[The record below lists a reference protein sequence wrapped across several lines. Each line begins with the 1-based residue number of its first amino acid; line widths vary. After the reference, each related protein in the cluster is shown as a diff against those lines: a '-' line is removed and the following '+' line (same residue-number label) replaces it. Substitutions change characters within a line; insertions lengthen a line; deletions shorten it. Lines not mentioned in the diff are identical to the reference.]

1 MKKYSIGGIFT
12 SLLLVFSVFTLL
24 SIPEVNAEDVI
35 SVNAEN
41 YENTIIIEFK
51 NDGTS
56 KIKTVKIWPGGD
68 VSFKSFKTE
77 PGWGGGEY
85 SDGRMLIFTATNT
98 LNPGES
104 VKFGFTTSEKIDGI
118 NWKALDQN
126 EQQIDTRKTS
136 IQEISHTDSNFT
148 IKESE
153 KIDEIKEIGSALYGS
168 KTFIPE
174 NVRAGSDVRLVG
186 NGFGSEKNLQIYLD
200 STLIKSVKTDV
211 GGNFLTTISIP
222 DTQKIGINEFMIR
235 DESDNFQS
243 SNIKIEEEKNRF
255 LKTTTFKINNIPN
268 EVRYNDVLILSGD
281 AYPKS
286 AVILTFANM
295 DNVLEKTR
303 VITSNA
309 NGEWI
314 FEEIVDRTEV
324 VGEKFLIFQ
333 NNEYKT
339 TKNLLIKSDYK
350 IEISTTAQ
358 RYNAGDIVSIT
369 GISEPSKSTTIWIKD
384 KNKKIIHY
392 DVFTTSANGNLNYNF
407 VTDEA
412 FSTGTYTVIV
422 NQENES
428 DATLFGIGQYPTQ
441 SVVALMNKT
450 NLPLNSKVDLSI
462 IGPALS
468 KISITILDSNDVVKM
483 TDSITTS
490 SIGKNKYTIDLDGLA
505 SGVYRA
511 AVSSTNNQDSVKFSV
526 GLEPGSGDISLITTR
541 TNYSPGE
548 SILIIGQTGGNAR
561 LTITLFEPSGNISS
575 KTETFS
581 DTSGNFSTEYI
592 GIPSNAI
599 LGDWKITA
607 QSRLD
612 SSSVDIKVNVPTDA
626 GITLQVEKSEFS
638 IGETIIIK
646 GISVSDSSRLSVKII
661 NQSDQVVASLET
673 PITSDDTFLLP
684 WTIPNGF
691 DVGTYTINVADSVS
705 SDSFEILIL

>member
-24 SIPEVNAEDVI
+24 SISEVNAEDVI
-35 SVNAEN
+35 SVNAEG
-41 YENTIIIEFK
+41 YQNTVIIEFK

-56 KIKTVKIWPGGD
+56 EIKTVRIWTGGET
-68 VSFKSFKTE
+68 SFKSFKTE

-85 SDGRMLIFTATNT
+85 SDGKMIIFTATNT

-104 VKFGFTTSEKIDGI
+104 VKFGFTTSEKIYGI

-136 IQEISHTDSNFT
+136 IQELSHTDSNFV
-148 IKESE
+148 IEESE
-153 KIDEIKEIGSALYGS
+153 KIDEVKEAGGALYGS

-174 NVRAGSDVRLVG
+174 NIRAGADVRLVG
-186 NGFGSEKNLQIYLD
+186 NGFGSEKNLQLYLD
-200 STLIKSVKTDV
+200 NTMIKSVKTDV
-211 GGNFLTTISIP
+211 KGNFLTTISIP
-222 DTQKIGINEFMIR
+222 NTQKIGMNEFMIR

-243 SNIKIEEEKNRF
+243 SNIKIGEEKNRF
-255 LKTTTFKINNIPN
+255 LKTSTFQINDIPS
-268 EVRYNDVLILSGD
+268 EVRYNDVLTLSGS

-286 AVILTFANM
+286 AVILTFANI

-309 NGEWI
+309 NGEWV
-314 FEEIVDRTEV
+314 FEEKVERAEV
-324 VGEKFLIFQ
+324 VGEKFLIFE
-333 NNEYKT
+333 NNEQKT
-339 TKNLLIKSDYK
+339 TKNILIKSDYK

-369 GISEPSKSTTIWIKD
+369 GISEPSKNTTIWIKD

-392 DVFTTSANGNLNYNF
+392 DVFTTSPNGSLNYNF
-407 VTDEA
+407 PTDDS

-428 DATLFGIGQYPTQ
+428 DATLFGIDQYPTQ
-441 SVVALMNKT
+441 SVVALINET
-450 NLPLNSKVDLSI
+450 NLALNSKVDLSI
-462 IGPALS
+462 VGPALT
-468 KISITILDSNDVVKM
+468 KISITVLDSNDIVKI
-483 TDSITTS
+483 TDSLITS
-490 SIGKNKYTIDLDGLA
+490 SIGKNKYTIDLDGLS

-511 AVSSTNNQDSVKFSV
+511 AVSSTNNQDSVKFSI

-561 LTITLFEPSGNISS
+561 LNITLFDPSGNVSS
-575 KTETFS
+575 QIETFS
-581 DTSGNFSTEYI
+581 DTSGNFSSDYI
-592 GIPSNAI
+592 GIPSNAM

-612 SSSVDIKVNVPTDA
+612 SKSVDIKVSVPTA
-626 GITLQVEKSEFS
+626 IGIDLQIEKSEFS
-638 IGETIIIK
+638 IGDTIKIK
-646 GISVSDSSRLSVKII
+646 GVSVSDSNRLYIKII
-661 NQSDQVVASLET
+661 DDNDQVVAELET
-673 PITSDDTFLLP
+673 PITSDNTFLLP
-684 WTIPNGF
+684 WTIPNNF
-691 DVGTYTINVADSVS
+691 DVGTYTINVVDSVS

>member
-1 MKKYSIGGIFT
+1 MGGIFT

-24 SIPEVNAEDVI
+24 SISEVNAEDVI
-35 SVNAEN
+35 SVNAES

-56 KIKTVKIWPGGD
+56 KIKAVKIWPGGD

-104 VKFGFTTSEKIDGI
+104 VKFGFTTSKKIDGI

-136 IQEISHTDSNFT
+136 IQEISHTDSNFV
-148 IKESE
+148 IEESE
-153 KIDEIKEIGSALYGS
+153 KIDEVKETGSALYGS
-168 KTFIPE
+168 KTFIPAK
-174 NVRAGSDVRLVG
+174 VRAGSDVRLVG
-186 NGFGSEKNLQIYLD
+186 NGFGAEKNLQMYLD
-200 STLIKSVKTDV
+200 NTIIKSVKTDV

-222 DTQKIGINEFMIR
+222 DTQKIGMSEFVIR

-255 LKTTTFKINNIPN
+255 LKTTTFKINNIPT
-268 EVRYNDVLILSGD
+268 EVRYNEVLTLSGD

-286 AVILTFANM
+286 AVILTFANI

-303 VITSNA
+303 VITSNT

-314 FEEIVDRTEV
+314 FEEMVDRTEV

-333 NNEYKT
+333 NNEHKT

-358 RYNAGDIVSIT
+358 RYNAGDVVSIT
-369 GISEPSKSTTIWIKD
+369 GISEPSKNTTIWIKD

-407 VTDEA
+407 VTDET

-441 SVVALMNKT
+441 SVVALMNET
-450 NLPLNSKVDLSI
+450 NLALNSKVDLSI
-462 IGPALS
+462 VGPALS
-468 KISITILDSNDVVKM
+468 KMSITILDSNDIVKM

-490 SIGKNKYTIDLDGLA
+490 SIGKNKYTIDLDGFA
-505 SGVYRA
+505 SGVYKA
-511 AVSSTNNQDSVKFSV
+511 AVSSTNNQDSVKFSI

-548 SILIIGQTGGNAR
+548 SILIIGKTGGNAR

-581 DTSGNFSTEYI
+581 DTSGNFSTDYI

-612 SSSVDIKVNVPTDA
+612 SSSVDIKVSVPTDA
-626 GITLQVEKSEFS
+626 GLTLQVEKSEFL
-638 IGETIIIK
+638 IGDTIIIK
-646 GISVSDSSRLSVKII
+646 GISVSDSSRLTVKII
-661 NQSDQVVASLET
+661 NDSDQVVASLET
-673 PITSDDTFLLP
+673 PITSDNTFLLP

>member
-24 SIPEVNAEDVI
+24 SISEVNAEDVI
-35 SVNAEN
+35 SVNAEG
-41 YENTIIIEFK
+41 YQNTVIIEFK

-56 KIKTVKIWPGGD
+56 EIKTVRIWTGGET
-68 VSFKSFKTE
+68 SFKSFKTE

-85 SDGRMLIFTATNT
+85 SDGKMIIFTATNT

-104 VKFGFTTSEKIDGI
+104 VKFGFTTSEKIYGI

-136 IQEISHTDSNFT
+136 IQELSHTDSNFV
-148 IKESE
+148 IEESE
-153 KIDEIKEIGSALYGS
+153 KIDEVKEAGGALYGS

-174 NVRAGSDVRLVG
+174 NIRAGADVRLVG
-186 NGFGSEKNLQIYLD
+186 NGFGSEKNLQLYLD
-200 STLIKSVKTDV
+200 NTMIKSVKTDV
-211 GGNFLTTISIP
+211 KGNFLTTISIP
-222 DTQKIGINEFMIR
+222 NTQKIGMNEFMIR

-243 SNIKIEEEKNRF
+243 SNIKIGEEKNRF
-255 LKTTTFKINNIPN
+255 LKTSTFQINDIPS
-268 EVRYNDVLILSGD
+268 EVRYNDVLTLSGS

-286 AVILTFANM
+286 AVILTFANI

-309 NGEWI
+309 NGEWV
-314 FEEIVDRTEV
+314 FEERVERAEV
-324 VGEKFLIFQ
+324 VGEKFLIFE
-333 NNEYKT
+333 NNEQKT
-339 TKNLLIKSDYK
+339 TKNILIKSDYK

-369 GISEPSKSTTIWIKD
+369 GISEPSKNTTIWIKD

-392 DVFTTSANGNLNYNF
+392 DVFTTSPNGSLNYNF
-407 VTDEA
+407 PTDDS

-428 DATLFGIGQYPTQ
+428 DATLFGIDQYPTQ
-441 SVVALMNKT
+441 SVVALINET
-450 NLPLNSKVDLSI
+450 NLALNSKVDLSI
-462 IGPALS
+462 VGPALT
-468 KISITILDSNDVVKM
+468 KISITVLDSNDIVKI
-483 TDSITTS
+483 TDSLITS
-490 SIGKNKYTIDLDGLA
+490 SIGKNKYTIDLDGLS

-561 LTITLFEPSGNISS
+561 LNITLFDPSGNVSS
-575 KTETFS
+575 QIETFS
-581 DTSGNFSTEYI
+581 DTSGNFSSDYI
-592 GIPSNAI
+592 GIPSNAM

-612 SSSVDIKVNVPTDA
+612 SKSVDIKVSVPTA
-626 GITLQVEKSEFS
+626 IGIDLQIEKSEFS
-638 IGETIIIK
+638 IGDTIKIK
-646 GISVSDSSRLSVKII
+646 GVSVSDSNRLYIKII
-661 NQSDQVVASLET
+661 DDNDQVVAELET
-673 PITSDDTFLLP
+673 PITSDNTFLLP
-684 WTIPNGF
+684 WTIPNNF
-691 DVGTYTINVADSVS
+691 DVGTYTINVVDSVS

>member
-1 MKKYSIGGIFT
+1 MGGIFI

-24 SIPEVNAEDVI
+24 SISEVNAEDVI
-35 SVNAEN
+35 SVNAES

-56 KIKTVKIWPGGD
+56 KIKAVKIWPGGD

-104 VKFGFTTSEKIDGI
+104 VKFGFTTSKKIDGI

-136 IQEISHTDSNFT
+136 IQEISHTDSNFV
-148 IKESE
+148 IEESE
-153 KIDEIKEIGSALYGS
+153 KIDEVKETGSALYGS
-168 KTFIPE
+168 KTFIPAK
-174 NVRAGSDVRLVG
+174 VRAGSDVRLVG
-186 NGFGSEKNLQIYLD
+186 NGFGAEKNLQMYLD
-200 STLIKSVKTDV
+200 NTIIKSVKTDV

-222 DTQKIGINEFMIR
+222 DTQKIGMSEFVIR

-268 EVRYNDVLILSGD
+268 EVRYNEVLTLSGN

-286 AVILTFANM
+286 AVILTFANI

-303 VITSNA
+303 VITSNT

-314 FEEIVDRTEV
+314 FEEMVDRTEV

-333 NNEYKT
+333 NNEHKT

-358 RYNAGDIVSIT
+358 RYNAGDVVSIT
-369 GISEPSKSTTIWIKD
+369 GISEPSKNTTIWIKD

-407 VTDEA
+407 VTDET
-412 FSTGTYTVIV
+412 FSTGTYTVII

-441 SVVALMNKT
+441 SVVALMNET
-450 NLPLNSKVDLSI
+450 NLALNSKVDLSI
-462 IGPALS
+462 VGPALS
-468 KISITILDSNDVVKM
+468 KMSITILDSNDIVKM

-490 SIGKNKYTIDLDGLA
+490 SIGKNKYTIDLDGFA
-505 SGVYRA
+505 SGVYKA
-511 AVSSTNNQDSVKFSV
+511 AVSSTNNQDSVKFSI

-581 DTSGNFSTEYI
+581 DTSGNFSTDYI

-612 SSSVDIKVNVPTDA
+612 SSSVDIKVSVPTDA
-626 GITLQVEKSEFS
+626 GLTLQVEKSEFL
-638 IGETIIIK
+638 IGDTIIIK
-646 GISVSDSSRLSVKII
+646 GISVSDSSRLTVKII
-661 NQSDQVVASLET
+661 NDSDQVVASLET
-673 PITSDDTFLLP
+673 PITSDNTFLLP
-684 WTIPNGF
+684 WTIPNGI

>member
-1 MKKYSIGGIFT
+1 MKYSIGGIFT

-35 SVNAEN
+35 SVNAES

-56 KIKTVKIWPGGD
+56 KIKTVKIWLGGD
-68 VSFKSFKTE
+68 GSFKSFKTE

-85 SDGRMLIFTATNT
+85 SNGKMLIFTATNT

-104 VKFGFTTSEKIDGI
+104 VKFGFTTSKKIDGI

-148 IKESE
+148 IKESG
-153 KIDEIKEIGSALYGS
+153 KIDEVKETGGALYGS

-174 NVRAGSDVRLVG
+174 NIRAGSDVRLVG

-200 STLIKSVKTDV
+200 NTIIKSVKTNV

-268 EVRYNDVLILSGD
+268 EVRYNDVLTLSGN

-358 RYNAGDIVSIT
+358 RYNAGDIISIT
-369 GISEPSKSTTIWIKD
+369 GISEPSKNTTIWIKD

-407 VTDEA
+407 VTDET
-412 FSTGTYTVIV
+412 FSSGTYTVIV

-441 SVVALMNKT
+441 SVVALMNET
-450 NLPLNSKVDLSI
+450 NLTLNSKVDLSI
-462 IGPALS
+462 VGPALS

-505 SGVYRA
+505 SGVYKA
-511 AVSSTNNQDSVKFSV
+511 AVSSTNNQDSVKFSI

-548 SILIIGQTGGNAR
+548 SILIIGKTGGNAR
-561 LTITLFEPSGNISS
+561 LTITLFEPSGDISS

-581 DTSGNFSTEYI
+581 DTSGSFSTENI
-592 GIPSNAI
+592 GIPSNAM

-607 QSRLD
+607 QSRMD
-612 SSSVDIKVNVPTDA
+612 SNSINIQVSVPTDA

-638 IGETIIIK
+638 IGDTIIIK

-673 PITSDDTFLLP
+673 PITSDNTFLLP

-691 DVGTYTINVADSVS
+691 DVGTYTIIVADAVNTG
-705 SDSFEILIL
+705 SFEILIL

>member
-1 MKKYSIGGIFT
+1 MKYSIGGIFT

-35 SVNAEN
+35 SVNAES

-56 KIKTVKIWPGGD
+56 KIKTVKIWLGGD
-68 VSFKSFKTE
+68 GSFKSFKTE

-85 SDGRMLIFTATNT
+85 SNGKMLIFTATNT

-104 VKFGFTTSEKIDGI
+104 VKFGFTTSKKIDGI

-148 IKESE
+148 IKESG
-153 KIDEIKEIGSALYGS
+153 KIDEVKETGGALYGS

-174 NVRAGSDVRLVG
+174 NIRAGSDVRLVG
-186 NGFGSEKNLQIYLD
+186 NGFGSEKNLQIFLD
-200 STLIKSVKTDV
+200 STIIKSVKTNV

-268 EVRYNDVLILSGD
+268 EVRYNDVLTLSGN

-358 RYNAGDIVSIT
+358 RYNAGDIISIT
-369 GISEPSKSTTIWIKD
+369 GISEPSKNTTIWIKD

-407 VTDEA
+407 VTDET
-412 FSTGTYTVIV
+412 FSSGTYTVIV

-441 SVVALMNKT
+441 SVVALMNET
-450 NLPLNSKVDLSI
+450 NLTLNSKVDLSI
-462 IGPALS
+462 VGPALS

-505 SGVYRA
+505 SGVYKA
-511 AVSSTNNQDSVKFSV
+511 AVSSTNNQDSVKFSI

-548 SILIIGQTGGNAR
+548 SILIIGKTGGNAR
-561 LTITLFEPSGNISS
+561 LTITLFEPSGDISS

-581 DTSGNFSTEYI
+581 DTSGSFSTENI
-592 GIPSNAI
+592 GIPSNAM

-607 QSRLD
+607 QSRMD
-612 SSSVDIKVNVPTDA
+612 SSSVNVKVSVPTDA

-638 IGETIIIK
+638 IGDTIIIK

-673 PITSDDTFLLP
+673 PITSDNTFLLP

-691 DVGTYTINVADSVS
+691 DVGTYTIIVADAVNTG
-705 SDSFEILIL
+705 SFEILIL

>member
-1 MKKYSIGGIFT
+1 MKYSIGGIFT

-35 SVNAEN
+35 SVNAES

-56 KIKTVKIWPGGD
+56 KIKTVKIWLGGD
-68 VSFKSFKTE
+68 GSFKSFKTE

-85 SDGRMLIFTATNT
+85 SNGKMLIFTATNT

-104 VKFGFTTSEKIDGI
+104 VKFGFTTSKKIDGI

-148 IKESE
+148 IKESG
-153 KIDEIKEIGSALYGS
+153 KIDEVKETGGALYGS

-174 NVRAGSDVRLVG
+174 NIRAGSDVRLVG

-200 STLIKSVKTDV
+200 NTIIKSVKTNV

-268 EVRYNDVLILSGD
+268 EVRYNDVLTLSGN

-358 RYNAGDIVSIT
+358 RYNAGDIISIT

-407 VTDEA
+407 VTDET
-412 FSTGTYTVIV
+412 FSSGTYTVIV

-441 SVVALMNKT
+441 SVVALMNET
-450 NLPLNSKVDLSI
+450 NLTLNSKVDLSI
-462 IGPALS
+462 VGPALS

-505 SGVYRA
+505 SGVYKA
-511 AVSSTNNQDSVKFSV
+511 AVSSTNNQDSVKFSI

-548 SILIIGQTGGNAR
+548 SILIIGKTGGNAR
-561 LTITLFEPSGNISS
+561 LTITLFEPSGDISS

-581 DTSGNFSTEYI
+581 DTSGSFSTENI
-592 GIPSNAI
+592 GIPSNAM

-607 QSRLD
+607 QSRMD
-612 SSSVDIKVNVPTDA
+612 SNSINIQVSVPTDA

-638 IGETIIIK
+638 IGDTIIIK

-673 PITSDDTFLLP
+673 PITSDNTFLLP

-691 DVGTYTINVADSVS
+691 DVGTYTIIVADAVNTG
-705 SDSFEILIL
+705 SFEILIL

>member
-1 MKKYSIGGIFT
+1 MKYSIGGIFT

-35 SVNAEN
+35 SVNAES

-56 KIKTVKIWPGGD
+56 KIKTVKIWLGGD
-68 VSFKSFKTE
+68 GSFKSFKTE

-85 SDGRMLIFTATNT
+85 SNGRMLIFTATNT

-104 VKFGFTTSEKIDGI
+104 VKFGFTTSKKIDGI

-126 EQQIDTRKTS
+126 EQQIDTKKTS

-153 KIDEIKEIGSALYGS
+153 KIDEVKETGGALYGS

-174 NVRAGSDVRLVG
+174 NIRAGSDVRLVG

-200 STLIKSVKTDV
+200 STIIKSVKTNV

-243 SNIKIEEEKNRF
+243 SNIKIGEEKNRF
-255 LKTTTFKINNIPN
+255 LKTTTFEINSIPN
-268 EVRYNDVLILSGD
+268 EVRYNDVLTLSGN

-358 RYNAGDIVSIT
+358 RYNAGDIISIT
-369 GISEPSKSTTIWIKD
+369 GISEPNKSTTIWIKD

-407 VTDEA
+407 VTDET

-450 NLPLNSKVDLSI
+450 NLALNSKVDLSI
-462 IGPALS
+462 VGPALS
-468 KISITILDSNDVVKM
+468 KMSITILDSNDVVKM

-505 SGVYRA
+505 SGVYKA
-511 AVSSTNNQDSVKFSV
+511 AVSSTNNQDSVKFSI

-548 SILIIGQTGGNAR
+548 SILIIGKTGGNAR

-581 DTSGNFSTEYI
+581 DTSGSFSTEYI

-612 SSSVDIKVNVPTDA
+612 SSSVDIKVSVPTDA

-661 NQSDQVVASLET
+661 NHSDQVVASLET
-673 PITSDDTFLLP
+673 PITSDNTFLLP

-691 DVGTYTINVADSVS
+691 DVGTYTINVADSVNS
-705 SDSFEILIL
+705 ASFEILIL

>member
-1 MKKYSIGGIFT
+1 MGGIFT

-24 SIPEVNAEDVI
+24 SISEVNAEDVI
-35 SVNAEN
+35 SVNAES

-56 KIKTVKIWPGGD
+56 KIKAVKIWPGGD

-104 VKFGFTTSEKIDGI
+104 VKFGFTTSKKIDGI

-136 IQEISHTDSNFT
+136 IQEISHTDSNFAVE
-148 IKESE
+148 ESE
-153 KIDEIKEIGSALYGS
+153 KFDEVKETGGALYGS
-168 KTFIPE
+168 KTFIPAK
-174 NVRAGSDVRLVG
+174 VRAGSDVRLVG
-186 NGFGSEKNLQIYLD
+186 NGFGAEKNLQMYLD
-200 STLIKSVKTDV
+200 NTIIKSVKTDV

-222 DTQKIGINEFMIR
+222 DTQKIGTNEFVIR

-268 EVRYNDVLILSGD
+268 EVRYNEVLTLSGN

-286 AVILTFANM
+286 AVILTFANI

-303 VITSNA
+303 VITSNT

-333 NNEYKT
+333 NNEHKT

-358 RYNAGDIVSIT
+358 RYNAGDVVSIT
-369 GISEPSKSTTIWIKD
+369 GISEPSKNTTIWIKD

-407 VTDEA
+407 VTDET
-412 FSTGTYTVIV
+412 FSTGTYTVII

-428 DATLFGIGQYPTQ
+428 DATLFGIGQYPTH

-450 NLPLNSKVDLSI
+450 NLALNSKVDLSI
-462 IGPALS
+462 VGPVLS
-468 KISITILDSNDVVKM
+468 KISITVIDSNDAVKM
-483 TDSITTS
+483 TDSVTTN
-490 SIGKNKYTIDLDGLA
+490 SIGKNKYTIDLDGLT

-511 AVSSTNNQDSVKFSV
+511 AVSSTNNQDSVKFSI
-526 GLEPGSGDISLITTR
+526 GLEPGSGDISLLTTR
-541 TNYSPGE
+541 TNYSPGD
-548 SILIIGQTGGNAR
+548 SILIIGKTGGNAR

-581 DTSGNFSTEYI
+581 DTSGNFSTDYI
-592 GIPSNAI
+592 GIPSNAV

-612 SSSVDIKVNVPTDA
+612 SNSVDIKVSVPTDA
-626 GITLQVEKSEFS
+626 GLTLQVEKSEFS

-646 GISVSDSSRLSVKII
+646 GISVSDSSRLTVKII
-661 NQSDQVVASLET
+661 NDSDQVVASLET
-673 PITSDDTFLLP
+673 PITSDNTFLLP